1 MLGYVRVRFENAI
14 YVLHACQ
21 KSPAGTRTAAL
32 DAQLV
37 AECLKRARQDYEA
50 TK

>member
-1 MLGYVRVRFENAI
+1 VRFENAI

-21 KSPAGTRTAAL
+21 KKSPAGTRTAAL